1 MKNSHEPDGNGRFRL
16 WTIVHSFCFLSIG
29 TYMFFLKV
37 SSNAPWTAPSVAAA
51 AAAMG
56 ACSFIILMLLQGR
69 PGLTIPNAVSLM
81 RLVFTCAAV
90 FILSSGRN
98 GWGVFM
104 IFASA
109 GITDFFDGLAA
120 RRLGSTPFGAK
131 LDMELD
137 AFFIFI
143 LATAATVYYNQKQLV
158 LVAGLLRYA
167 YVFLLLLLPDAGDMH
182 PLFRF
187 LSKGACALAEILL
200 ILITAP
206 LIGAAA
212 RNIASLTVVCVL
224 CTSFFLDAVLR
235 ILQRVGVARTQS
247 AIR

>member
-1 MKNSHEPDGNGRFRL
+1 MKNSYESDGNGRFRL
-16 WTIVHSFCFLSIG
+16 WTMVHSFCFLSIG

-37 SSNAPWTAPSVAAA
+37 PANAPWTASAVAAA

-56 ACSFIILMLLQGR
+56 TCSFFILMLLQGR

-81 RLVFTCAAV
+81 RLAFTCTAV
-90 FILSSGRN
+90 FLLSSGRN
-98 GWGVFM
+98 GWGVFV
-104 IFASA
+104 IFAIA

-120 RRLGSTPFGAK
+120 RRLGSTTFGAK

-137 AFFIFI
+137 AFFIFM
-143 LATAATVYYNQKQLV
+143 LAIAATVYYNQKQLI

-200 ILITAP
+200 IIITAP

-224 CTSFFLDAVLR
+224 CASFLLDAVLR
-235 ILQRVGVARTQS
+235 ILLKGGVASPQS
-247 AIR
+247 ATR